1 MRESHG
7 CCSKLSPPPASA
19 LVADLSS
26 SQAQTVIVGD
36 VGLLSVLRD
45 RGSFPAPKEGRI
57 SLHSF
62 YTKADNLGFW
72 LRWDLVRRVEHGVA

>member
-36 VGLLSVLRD
+36 VGLLSVLKET
-45 RGSFPAPKEGRI
+45 GAPSQPLEKEEFP
-57 SLHSF
+57 SSHSIPRQ
-62 YTKADNLGFW
+62 TTWASG
-72 LRWDLVRRVEHGVA
+72 